1 MINNGVFC
9 WLHGIY
15 IDIYRTSYDIRGVKF
30 SSLDLHRWRCYGESD
45 LNNISIY
52 SVGPQG
58 LRIFETMHLLAFER
72 NVESF
77 ILDAFVK

>member
-1 MINNGVFC
+1 MIDDGVFC

-15 IDIYRTSYDIRGVKF
+15 IDIYRTSYDIRGVQF
-30 SSLDLHRWRCYGESD
+30 SSMGLRRWRFYGETD

-52 SVGPQG
+52 SIGPQG

-77 ILDAFVK
+77 ILDASVK